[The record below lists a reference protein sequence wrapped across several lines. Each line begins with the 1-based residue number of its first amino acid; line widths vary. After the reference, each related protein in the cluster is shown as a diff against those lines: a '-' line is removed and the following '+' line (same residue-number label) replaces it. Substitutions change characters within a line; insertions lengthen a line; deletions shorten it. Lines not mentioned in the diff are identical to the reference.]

1 MPWPAKSWRRVSRRW
16 LDPADVWSGGHCP
29 DGQLLRAVMAQR
41 VFADPLARQQL
52 EAITHPRI
60 QELWREQVAAWRA
73 RERRWASWPSRC
85 SLKSG
90 RRKNLTR
97 CFAWPAATTQR
108 QRLLAR
114 GWSEEQ
120 IQQRIAAQWPIE
132 RKMERADY
140 VVWNEGELTG
150 LAVQLEHILR
160 LMPCAG
166 GEAAAPGG

>member
-1 MPWPAKSWRRVSRRW
+1 LVEIQRVFG
-16 LDPADVWSGGHCP
+16 PEVIAP
-29 DGQLLRAVMAQR
+29 DGQLLRAVMARR

-60 QELWREQVAAWRA
+60 RELWREQVAAWRA
-73 RERRWASWPSRC
+73 RGTALGVVAIPLLFEVGAEKEFDAVLC
-85 SLKSG
+85 VAC
-90 RRKNLTR
+90 T
-97 CFAWPAATTQR
+97 ATTQR

-150 LAVQLEHILR
+150 LAPQLERILR
-160 LMPCAG
+160 LMPCAN
-166 GEAAAPGG
+166 GEAAAADG